1 MRLVVSA
8 VIFSFFNHFS
18 DPLTYPHKL
27 TVAKTLEFYCDTNL
41 NERPVP
47 RSEFETATDIRQ
59 TPVHGCVIGT
69 VLLSSAKRRLL
80 ASGKNYSSRSH
91 CCYYCDMS
99 KRKNPVDADVA
110 LVPQSTIS
118 CPKCG
123 HRETETMP
131 TEYCQFYYECKG
143 CGTLLHPNQGDCCVY
158 CSFGTTPCPP
168 IQKARQKGNG
178 SASCCEP

>member
-1 MRLVVSA
+1 MRSIVTGSAARGSGGAIPIFTRLPVGLPVYVRVRGGTDVQWTRVIAVVM
-8 VIFSFFNHFS
+8 I
-18 DPLTYPHKL
+18 
-27 TVAKTLEFYCDTNL
+27 TV
-41 NERPVP
+41 RP
-47 RSEFETATDIRQ
+47 E
-59 TPVHGCVIGT
+59 
-69 VLLSSAKRRLL
+69 SAKRRLL